1 MRTVLVTGVST
12 GIGNAIADELL
23 KSNFLVIGSVRK
35 IKDAEKLKKQYP
47 DTFFPV
53 KFDVTIKEEIEN
65 AKKEIKQILKNENT
79 SLSC

>member
-23 KSNFLVIGSVRK
+23 KSNFLVVGSVRK
-35 IKDAEKLKKQYP
+35 IEDAEKLKKQYP

-53 KFDVTIKEEIEN
+53 KFEIIGKFGLAN
-65 AKKEIKQILKNENT
+65 ST
-79 SLSC
+79 